1 MAAAIM
7 TLGIATSIN
16 VIQRGFAMIDS
27 ARNITTAGQILVSQM
42 EQLRMLDWTTVS
54 AYDAGPTALTIES
67 TFTSNSSVGDRFTL
81 TRTTSTV
88 DTEVLQITFTIS
100 WHNYDGRT
108 MSRQMT
114 TYYARYG
121 MHDYFYN
128 HT

>member
-54 AYDAGPTALTIES
+54 AYDAGPTTLTIES

-88 DTEVLQITFTIS
+88 DTEVLQVTFTIS